1 MPRRRIDRRR
11 RRVPVVHYPI
21 RLEEQYRRR
30 LLERVAT
37 LHELAEQFLLPAY
50 EMEFAELD
58 RLRPRRS
65 DDIPGRGD
73 DPTDRSIGDIRVK
86 YLERHPADEPLA
98 DEVGGLVDGYNRRGV
113 QRQFEAVVGVQP
125 VTFQAWLQN
134 ELSLFRLQN
143 AKLTKSIPDQYLE
156 EVGRLA
162 DQALQQGKTP
172 HQFADLLRKRYSV
185 TQNRARLIARDQ
197 VAKLNGQLTQLRH
210 EEMGVTHYTWRT
222 SKDERVRSLH
232 RDREGKRFSWQK
244 PPSDGH
250 PGVPIQCRCTAEPD
264 IEGMLGN
271 EPSSPP

>member
-125 VTFQAWLQN
+125 VTSEAWLQN
-134 ELSLFRLQN
+134 ELSLFRRQN
-143 AKLTKSIPDQYLE
+143 AKLIKSIPDQYRPSPATGQDATR
-156 EVGRLA
+156 VRRA
-162 DQALQQGKTP
+162 APQALLGHSEPGAPDRPRPGREAERAAHPAPSRGDGRHPLHVAHLQG
-172 HQFADLLRKRYSV
+172 
-185 TQNRARLIARDQ
+185 
-197 VAKLNGQLTQLRH
+197 
-210 EEMGVTHYTWRT
+210 RT
-222 SKDERVRSLH
+222 RPLA
-232 RDREGKRFSWQK
+232 
-244 PPSDGH
+244 PP
-250 PGVPIQCRCTAEPD
+250 
-264 IEGMLGN
+264 
-271 EPSSPP
+271 